1 MSFDLPECQDTMK
14 RMEECVELVRGWMA
28 ENFLKLNEEKTEVLI
43 LGSPN
48 LLSKCDIA
56 PLHIGD
62 EQIHPSDR
70 ARNIGAYMD
79 KTLSMDVQIG
89 QVCKG
94 AWFHLRNIGK
104 IRPFLD
110 PSSTE
115 KLIHAFVSSKLDVN
129 NSLLYGIA
137 KEKIDKL
144 QRVQNAAARLVT
156 RTPKCDH
163 ITPVLKKLHWLPV
176 AQRIDYKILLLTFK
190 SLVGEA
196 PLYLQELIV
205 RSNQPRL
212 LRSNGQ
218 NLLVCPRSKSV
229 RYGDRSFAVAAPTL
243 WNSIPQHLRMCEST
257 DHFKSLLKTHLFK
270 VAFDA
275 S

>member
-1 MSFDLPECQDTMK
+1 M
-14 RMEECVELVRGWMA
+14 
-28 ENFLKLNEEKTEVLI
+28 
-43 LGSPN
+43 
-48 LLSKCDIA
+48 
-56 PLHIGD
+56 
-62 EQIHPSDR
+62 
-70 ARNIGAYMD
+70 
-79 KTLSMDVQIG
+79 
-89 QVCKG
+89 
-94 AWFHLRNIGK
+94 
-104 IRPFLD
+104 
-110 PSSTE
+110 
-115 KLIHAFVSSKLDVN
+115 
-129 NSLLYGIA
+129 
-137 KEKIDKL
+137 
-144 QRVQNAAARLVT
+144 QNAAARLVT

-196 PLYLQELIV
+196 PLYLQELIF

-212 LRSNGQ
+212 LRSNSQ

-257 DHFKSLLKTHLFK
+257 DHFKSLLKTHLIK